1 MSYKIKNIKSLEK
14 PKFIK
19 PFLIEYELDKKLLK
33 WECIS
38 VHDSVSV
45 LLFDVDKKAFV
56 LVKQLRIP
64 LLLKCEKD
72 SINLSENGISY
83 ELCSGIMDKNLSEED
98 TIKEEILEECGY
110 RVDSVEKIASFY
122 GSLGTAASKQTF
134 FYTEVSDEVKV
145 SVGGGIDDE
154 KIEIFYLPIKEAK
167 EFIYD
172 ENIPKPASLAFCFM
186 WFFDR
191 FKA

>member
-1 MSYKIKNIKSLEK
+1 MSYKIKNIKSLEN

-19 PFLIEYELDKKLLK
+19 PFLVEYELDKKLLK

-38 VHDSVSV
+38 VYDSVSV
-45 LLFDVDKKAFV
+45 LLFDADKKAFV

-72 SINLSENGISY
+72 GINLSENGISY

-134 FYTEVSDEVKV
+134 FYTEVSDEMKV

-154 KIEIFYLPIKEAK
+154 KIEIFICP
-167 EFIYD
+167 
-172 ENIPKPASLAFCFM
+172 
-186 WFFDR
+186 
-191 FKA
+191 